1 LTNFWPEI
9 TKFINIALKKKKK
22 KQIFGLSSFILII
35 ANLILKNYLHSVGFE
50 KYF

>member
-1 LTNFWPEI
+1 LARNYKIYQHRTQ
-9 TKFINIALKKKKK
+9 KKKK
-22 KQIFGLSSFILII
+22 KQIFGLFPFILTI